1 MDLLKGGFQNDN
13 SDGDSLRQSWTT
25 EDSLSRT
32 SSYDAAEEVND
43 LEERISQYLND
54 LNIQSFTNPTLKEEI
69 YNLQLKQKLFS
80 KIISLNNTNQSTLLK
95 KRSLLFAE

>member
-1 MDLLKGGFQNDN
+1 MDLLQGRFQNEN

-43 LEERISQYLND
+43 LEERICQYLND
-54 LNIQSFTNPTLKEEI
+54 LNIQSFTNPTLKQEM
-69 YNLQLKQKLFS
+69 YNLSLKQLLFS
-80 KIISLNNTNQSTLLK
+80 KMISLSNTNSSSLMK
-95 KRSLLFAE
+95 KRSLHFAD